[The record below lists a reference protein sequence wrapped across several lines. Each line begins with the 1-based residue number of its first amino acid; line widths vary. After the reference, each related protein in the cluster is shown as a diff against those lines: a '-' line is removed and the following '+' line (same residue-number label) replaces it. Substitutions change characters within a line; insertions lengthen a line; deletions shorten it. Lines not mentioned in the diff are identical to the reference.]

1 MVSRRPE
8 IQYVALRNINLIV
21 QKRPEILREH
31 IRVFF
36 CKYNDPIYVKME
48 KLDIMIML
56 ATEDNVHQ
64 VLLEL
69 KEYASEVDVE
79 FIRKS
84 VRAIGRCAIKLE
96 SQAESCVNVLLD
108 LIKTKVNYVVQ
119 EAVIV
124 IKDIFRKYPKQYET
138 IIAEICENLDTL
150 DEPEAKSAMIWIIG
164 EYAER
169 IDNADEL
176 LDQFLETFEDET
188 PQVQLSLLTA
198 IVKLFLK
205 KPKDTQEMVQKV
217 LNYATQ
223 ESDNP
228 DLRDR
233 GFIYW
238 RLLAT
243 DPGAAKS
250 VVLSEKPLISDDSSM
265 LEPTLLNELIHHI
278 STLASVYHK
287 PPSSFVSKLK
297 GLRIKK
303 TFVRRTEEDEE
314 DEREE
319 TSQTSNKQQTGNTLI
334 DLGGLGE
341 SLPSTTTPNT
351 QSMFFFYHLFYSY
364 KFFPI
369 QPMIFHS
376 YKTHLL
382 PKPILSPLL
391 SV

>member
-351 QSMFFFYHLFYSY
+351 QSMYFFII
-364 KFFPI
+364 FFTLINSFPFS
-369 QPMIFHS
+369 Q
-376 YKTHLL
+376 
-382 PKPILSPLL
+382 
-391 SV
+391 